1 MIQNNSHRQP
11 SSSDLPVIHKLLE
24 SYKLWHEI
32 LPNFPKT
39 SRYSLGGKIDALF
52 LETLELTYGACY
64 QKGRQKLSCIENAGI
79 KLDMLKFFLRVA
91 WDIKALDNK
100 KYTAISARLSE
111 IGRMLGGWS
120 KQVREQLSPN
130 VYK

>member
-1 MIQNNSHRQP
+1 MIQNNSHKQP
-11 SSSDLPVIHKLLE
+11 SSPDLPVIHKLLE

-39 SRYSLGGKIDALF
+39 SRYSLGGKIDTLF

-64 QKGRQKLSCIENAGI
+64 QKGKQKLSCVENAGI

-91 WDIKALDNK
+91 WEIKALDNK
-100 KYTAISARLSE
+100 KYTAISAYLNE
-111 IGRMLGGWS
+111 IGRMLGGWTRHIEES
-120 KQVREQLSPN
+120 LAKN
-130 VYK
+130 K